1 MSLSDKR
8 DALGM
13 KRLDLYWDFNN
24 TDFDMLDASIS
35 HINQY
40 LHLAKAGRLKLDK
53 PVNAK
58 NIAGRIGNGWHHMGT
73 TRMSDHLS
81 AGVVDRH
88 CKVHGSDNV
97 YVAGSSV
104 FPSVG
109 FSNPTLTITAL
120 ACRLAAHLSETI
132 GQSR

>member
-1 MSLSDKR
+1 
-8 DALGM
+8 M
-13 KRLDLYWDFNN
+13 KRLHLHWDFND
-24 TDFDMLDASIS
+24 TDFHMLDAAIS

-40 LHLAKAGRLKLDK
+40 LHLAKVGRLKLDK
-53 PVNAK
+53 PVTTK

-73 TRMSDHLS
+73 TRMSDS
-81 AGVVDRH
+81 QNNGVVDRH
-88 CKVHGSDNV
+88 CKIHGSDNV

-120 ACRLAAHLSETI
+120 ACRLAAHLSE
-132 GQSR
+132 QSSQG